1 MILRNTN
8 EFDIEVIG
16 EKGKVIF
23 TLGEGDYADI
33 PVDTREMI
41 KWKIRYPDNRIIH
54 FFDIFDDSLSQV
66 DINLKGIP
74 EYSFDEFNYT
84 PLNIMPHIIL

>member
-8 EFDIEVIG
+8 EFDIEVVDK
-16 EKGKVIF
+16 KGKVVF
-23 TLGEGDYADI
+23 TLGEGDYAEI
-33 PVDTREMI
+33 PVNIREMI
-41 KWKIRYPDNRIIH
+41 NWKIRYPDKRIIH
-54 FFDIFDDSLSQV
+54 FFDLFDDALSQV

-84 PLNIMPHIIL
+84 PLNIMPHIIQ